1 MAAKKETETQKTTGR
16 KQTASKRPSASSAK
30 KTSSAPRGNGK
41 GQQKKKESVFGF
53 PFAQEVILWGT
64 LALSVILFISN
75 FGIGGF
81 VGDAISRFFFGVFG
95 FMAYLL
101 PLILFF
107 MVAFLI
113 SNRNNPLAWMKAA
126 AVILL
131 VSCVCTVVELA
142 LNSYQADRDFLDFYK
157 VSAVNRS
164 GGGLAGGVLCTL
176 VCPAFG
182 VAGAYVLVV
191 VLMILCMV
199 LITERSFF
207 EDFRKTGKK
216 VYKNVYE
223 NTREDAA
230 IRRERAAIREEK
242 RRIIREEQ
250 RKMQREQLEKEK
262 DQLKTL
268 PETLRRNQKVSG
280 VNLNGLV
287 PRSMPLEEVHEIVP
301 PVPKT
306 RPEVEELNLKVMDQA
321 IGGKSFQV
329 PPRERIPKASPKLP
343 FVDRKFPEPE
353 IQEVEE
359 EVTPVSIHE
368 QRPSSF
374 EEQLRINGELVS
386 AARNQA
392 EEQAQE
398 PEDGG
403 EFMEATDELY
413 QPLRQPVFLQRA
425 DEAEDADPEEIF
437 RERWGTPEDPTA
449 DGLEFHREFQEAE
462 EIPPFG
468 EEETEVP
475 ESCEDASMEEVP
487 HEENPEVYEEPE
499 NDMDADEESEAP
511 EDPEPFRDSGDME
524 EIIAPSTR
532 SSDSIFREDNS
543 LRPTSAGAVFQDAP
557 PAPGEKQFRNP
568 KSSQEEQQKNQ
579 ENVAKEIEASNQ
591 VTKKE
596 YVFPPLDLLSKPKS
610 NPAVGRDQELR
621 ETAAKLQQTL
631 HNFGVGVRVTNVSCG
646 PSVTRYELTPDQG
659 VKVSRIVNLSDDIK
673 LNLAAADIR
682 IEAPIPGK
690 AAVGIEVPNKTNS
703 PVPLRELLETKEF
716 KEHPSSL
723 AFAAGKDIAG
733 KPVVADI
740 ARMPHLLIAGATGSG
755 KSVCINTIIMSLLY
769 KAKPEDVKLIMIDP
783 KVVEL
788 SVYNGIPHLLIP
800 VVTDPKKAS
809 GALNWAVAEMTGRY
823 QKFAEYNVRDLKGY
837 NKKVEAIKDIPDKDK
852 PEKMPQIVIIVD
864 ELADLMMVAPGEV
877 EDAICRLAQLARAAG
892 IHLIIATQRPS
903 VNVITGLIKANMPS
917 RIAFSVSSGVDSR
930 TIIDM
935 VGAEKLL
942 GKGDMLFYP
951 QGYQKPARV
960 QGAFVSDTEVSD
972 VVEFLTSEN
981 GVSQGSADIESKI
994 TQAQS
999 MGCGDSSGES
1009 EIDEYFE
1016 KAGRF
1021 IIEKDK
1027 ASIGMLQR
1035 LLKIG
1040 FNRAARIMDQL
1051 ADAGVVGPEEGTKPR
1066 KILMSM
1072 EEFEDYI
1079 DNYV

>member
-131 VSCVCTVVELA
+131 VICVCTVVELA

-487 HEENPEVYEEPE
+487 HEENPEVYGEAENDTGADEEPE
-499 NDMDADEESEAP
+499 E
-511 EDPEPFRDSGDME
+511 PEPFRDPGDME
-524 EIIAPSTR
+524 EITAPSTR

>member
-1 MAAKKETETQKTTGR
+1 M
-16 KQTASKRPSASSAK
+16 
-30 KTSSAPRGNGK
+30 
-41 GQQKKKESVFGF
+41 
-53 PFAQEVILWGT
+53 
-64 LALSVILFISN
+64 
-75 FGIGGF
+75 
-81 VGDAISRFFFGVFG
+81 
-95 FMAYLL
+95 
-101 PLILFF
+101 
-107 MVAFLI
+107 
-113 SNRNNPLAWMKAA
+113 
-126 AVILL
+126 
-131 VSCVCTVVELA
+131 VELA

-468 EEETEVP
+468 EKETEVP
-475 ESCEDASMEEVP
+475 ESYEDAGVEEVP
-487 HEENPEVYEEPE
+487 YEENPEVYEEPE
-499 NDMDADEESEAP
+499 NDMDADEESEDP

-579 ENVAKEIEASNQ
+579 ETVAKEIEASSQ
-591 VTKKE
+591 VIKKE

-972 VVEFLTSEN
+972 VVEFLTQEN

-994 TQAQS
+994 SQAQS